1 MSLYI
6 KYFKLR
12 LMTVFQYSASAL
24 AGIATQFFWGFMM
37 LFIYTAF
44 FSSGVDVG
52 INLKKTVAYLWLYQ
66 AFLSFLGVR
75 FAFPEITDAI
85 KNGSVAYEIVRPYN
99 LYYWWYVKVITK
111 RVSNGILKFL
121 PVMILAF
128 LLPEPYNL
136 PLPYSFASFFLFIIT
151 FILGVFLVSAL
162 NLLIYTIGFY
172 TYNASGIGSILTT
185 IMDFLAG
192 SLIPVVMLPAFIQKS
207 TYFLPFRFI
216 SDLPYRIYSGN
227 IGILEGSY
235 SIFIQLI
242 WILILVFIGNL
253 IVKKSLRKVFIQ
265 GG

>member
-12 LMTVFQYSASAL
+12 LMTIFQYRASAL

-44 FSSGVDVG
+44 FSSGVNVG
-52 INLKKTVAYLWLYQ
+52 ISLKETVAYLWLYQ

-111 RVSNGILKFL
+111 RVSNGIL
-121 PVMILAF
+121 
-128 LLPEPYNL
+128 
-136 PLPYSFASFFLFIIT
+136 
-151 FILGVFLVSAL
+151 FILGIFLVSAL

-192 SLIPVVMLPAFIQKS
+192 SLVPVVMLPAFIQKS